1 MTKPTI
7 KLSDIRDDAEYAF
20 WAEVVKHL
28 PKAQSGDFPPDADH
42 QYSMASEEAIITWW
56 RYNAEQHYNLQ
67 LWDGEILTEEKEN
80 DQ

>member
-28 PKAQSGDFPPDADH
+28 PKAQSGDFAPDDSNRFDNA
-42 QYSMASEEAIITWW
+42 MEVAIEIWW
-56 RYNAEQHYNLQ
+56 RNNAEQHYNLQ